1 MIESSEILETV
12 GLQGQI
18 HYIDR
23 YIEITLIQGHWNEII
38 LKEESFI
45 TLIHEEHKFQAQSP
59 CHS

>member
-1 MIESSEILETV
+1 MIESSEILETL

-45 TLIHEEHKFQAQSP
+45 NTRGTQIS
-59 CHS
+59 SSISVS